1 MRLMFSARA
10 IENMAGGVE
19 RMITRIMNEMV
30 NRGHQVHLLTLDAKG
45 AQAFY
50 PLTNE
55 IVWHQLDTGNPNQ
68 AAGNHTRIIRALKIR
83 NLVSR
88 VRPDV
93 MIGFQ
98 DGPFM
103 ALSLYTLS
111 LGIPVIAAERN
122 APTRFNHTNAGWK
135 RKQITFNAFRLA
147 RSITVQFDSYKSQY
161 PEYLQN
167 KIVHIPNPVD
177 QTEHQAHPCQSKNG
191 RYELLSVGRL
201 SYQKNYETLITA
213 FSQISDQ
220 FPEWDLSIL
229 GEGEERG
236 KLEELI
242 LKKNLSHRIKMPG
255 KTSDTS
261 VAYTNANLFCLPSLW
276 EGFPNAL
283 AEAAAHGLPL
293 IGFSDCCGVNEL
305 VKENDTGSLAQGIN
319 NSETL
324 SKTLAN
330 LMSNPEKRASLGAKA
345 RLAMTSY
352 TPNHVMDNWE
362 QLFKDTT
369 HQ

>member
-19 RMITRIMNEMV
+19 RIISKIMNEMV
-30 NRGHQVHLLTLDAKG
+30 RRGHQVHLLTLDAKG

-50 PLTNE
+50 QLTNE
-55 IVWHQLDTGNPNQ
+55 IVWHQLDTGNPYQ
-68 AAGNHTRIIRALKIR
+68 VAGNHTRIIRALKIR

-93 MIGFQ
+93 MVGFQ

-122 APTRFNHTNAGWK
+122 APTRFNHTTAGWK
-135 RKQITFNAFRLA
+135 QKLMAFNAFRLA
-147 RSITVQFDSYKSQY
+147 KSITVQFDSYKKLY
-161 PEYLQN
+161 PEYLHD

-177 QTEHQAHPCQSKNG
+177 PTQQWAHPSQPKNG

-213 FSQISDQ
+213 FAQISDQ
-220 FPEWDLSIL
+220 FPEWDLVIW
-229 GEGEERG
+229 GEGEERS
-236 KLEELI
+236 KLEQLV
-242 LKKNLSHRIKMPG
+242 KKNNLSHRINMPG

-261 VAYTNANLFCLPSLW
+261 KVYANANLFCLPSLW

-293 IGFSDCCGVNEL
+293 AGFSDCCGVNEL
-305 VKENDTGSLAQGIN
+305 IKENHTGSLAAGIN
-319 NSETL
+319 NPDTL
-324 SKTLAN
+324 SRTLSD
-330 LMSNPEKRASLGAKA
+330 LMSNPEKRASLGEKA
-345 RLAMTSY
+345 RFAMTSY
-352 TPNHVMDNWE
+352 TPDHVMDNWE
-362 QLFKDTT
+362 QLFENST
-369 HQ
+369 H

>member
-1 MRLMFSARA
+1 MFSARA

-19 RMITRIMNEMV
+19 RIITKIMNDMV
-30 NRGHQVHLLTLDAKG
+30 KRGHQVHLLTLDSRG

-68 AAGNHTRIIRALKIR
+68 AASNHTRIIRALRIR
-83 NLVSR
+83 NLVAR

-111 LGIPVIAAERN
+111 MGIPVIAAERN
-122 APTRFNHTNAGWK
+122 APTRFNHTNSGWK
-135 RKQITFNAFRLA
+135 RRQLAFNSFRLA
-147 RSITVQFDSYKSQY
+147 KSITVQFESYKKQY
-161 PEYLQN
+161 PEYLRN

-177 QTEHQAHPCQSKNG
+177 LSPQIAHPCQSING
-191 RYELLSVGRL
+191 RYQLLSVGRL

-213 FSQISDQ
+213 FSQISNQ
-220 FPEWDLSIL
+220 FPDWDLVIL
-229 GEGEERG
+229 GEGEERN
-236 KLEELI
+236 KLEKLVAN
-242 LKKNLSHRIKMPG
+242 KNLSARIKMPG
-255 KTSDTS
+255 KTSETS
-261 VAYTNANLFCLPSLW
+261 KAYTAANLFCLPSLW

-293 IGFSDCCGVNEL
+293 IGFSECCGVNEL
-305 VKENDTGSLAQGIN
+305 IRENQTGSLAKG
-319 NSETL
+319 NSNSNSL
-324 SKTLAN
+324 SKALSN
-330 LMSNPEKRASLGAKA
+330 LMSDPQKRSVLGEKA
-345 RLAMTSY
+345 RNAMTSY
-352 TPNHVMDNWE
+352 TPDHVMDNWE
-362 QLFKDTT
+362 ELFKNAT